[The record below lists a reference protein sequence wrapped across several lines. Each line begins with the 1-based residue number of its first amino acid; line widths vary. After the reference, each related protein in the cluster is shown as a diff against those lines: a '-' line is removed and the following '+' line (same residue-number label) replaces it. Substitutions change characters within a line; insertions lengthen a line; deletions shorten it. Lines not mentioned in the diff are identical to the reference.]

1 MKLFNFLL
9 GRSRGTVVLAV
20 IFGLLSGAITA
31 GLLAIVSASL
41 RPGGRSTTLVL
52 AFVGLCLLTPITKSI
67 SDLLLVRLG
76 YNAIFDLRMKLSR
89 QVLATP
95 LRHLEEIGPH
105 RLLATLTEDISVIIN
120 SLLLVPLLCINTA
133 IVIGCL
139 IYIGWLS
146 LTAFLLVVGFML
158 VGGFSY
164 QLALRRG
171 IRFQR
176 LAREQMDALFNHFRA
191 LTTGTKELKLNPQRR
206 HAFVSDVLQSTA
218 RSLRG
223 YNIRT
228 MTYFIAASSWG
239 QILFFV
245 FTGILLFILPAIKAL
260 SVETLTA
267 CVLTAL
273 FMRNPLDSI
282 LNTAADLGRASVA
295 LKKVETLGLSLAAN
309 AAPDHSAAPAPASR
323 WQMLELAGVTHSY
336 HREKE
341 NSSFLL
347 GPLDLSFTPAEIVFI
362 IGGNG
367 SGKTTL
373 VKLLTGL
380 YTPESGEIRVDGQR
394 VTEQTIEKFR
404 QHFSVVFSDFHLFES
419 LLGIDSPEVDDNARH
434 YLAELHLDHKVQVK
448 DGVFSTTDLSHGQR
462 KRLALLAA
470 YLEDRSIYVFDEW
483 AADQDPQFKEIFYL
497 QILPMLKARGKT
509 VVVISHDDRYYHVAD
524 RIIKLENGKLEDDNQ
539 FVYAGVQPIASLAKH
554 GEILKTRNY

>member
-1 MKLFNFLL
+1 M
-9 GRSRGTVVLAV
+9 VVLAV
-20 IFGLLSGAITA
+20 IFGLLSGAYTA
-31 GLLAIVSASL
+31 GLLAIVNASL
-41 RPGGRSTTLVL
+41 RPNGRSTTLVL
-52 AFVGLCLLTPITKSI
+52 AFIGLCLLTPITKSI

-76 YNAIFDLRMKLSR
+76 YNAIFELRMKLSK
-89 QVLATP
+89 QVLAAP

-105 RLLATLTEDISVIIN
+105 RLLATLTEDITVIIN

-146 LTAFLLVVGFML
+146 FTAFMLVVGFIL
-158 VGGFSY
+158 LGGLSY

-191 LTTGTKELKLNPQRR
+191 LTSGTKELKLNPDRR
-206 HAFVSDVLQSTA
+206 NAFVSDSLQSTA
-218 RSLRG
+218 HSLRG

-245 FTGILLFILPAIKAL
+245 FTGILLFMLPGIKAL

-267 CVLTAL
+267 CVLTVL

-295 LKKVETLGLSLAAN
+295 LKKVETLGLSLAASASLDN
-309 AAPDHSAAPAPASR
+309 GAALKPAVASR
-323 WQMLELAGVTHSY
+323 WQMLELVGVTHSY

-347 GPLDLSFTPAEIVFI
+347 GPLDISLSRAEIVFI

-380 YTPESGEIRVDGQR
+380 YTPEDGEIRVDGEL
-394 VTEQTIEKFR
+394 VSEQTIENYR
-404 QHFSVVFSDFHLFES
+404 QHFSVVFSDFYLFES
-419 LLGIDSPEVDDNARH
+419 LLGINSPELDDNARY
-434 YLAELHLDHKVQVK
+434 YLEQLHLDHKVQVK
-448 DGVFSTTDLSHGQR
+448 DGVFSTTDLSQGQR

-524 RIIKLENGKLEDDNQ
+524 RVIKLENGKLEHDNT
-539 FVYAGVQPIASLAKH
+539 FIYTGVQPIGIPA
-554 GEILKTRNY
+554 EV

>member
-1 MKLFNFLL
+1 MKLFKFLL
-9 GRSRGTVVLAV
+9 SRSRGTVLLAV
-20 IFGLLSGAITA
+20 IFGLLSGAFTA
-31 GLLAIVSASL
+31 GLLAIVNASL
-41 RPGGRSTTLVL
+41 RANGRASTLVWAFL
-52 AFVGLCLLTPITKSI
+52 ALCLLTPITKST

-89 QVLATP
+89 QVLAAP

-120 SLLLVPLLCINTA
+120 SLLLLPLLCINTA

-146 LTAFLLVVGFML
+146 FTALVLVVSFML
-158 VGGFSY
+158 LGGFSY

-176 LAREQMDALFNHFRA
+176 SAREQMDALFNHFRA
-191 LTTGTKELKLNPQRR
+191 LTTGTKELKLNPHRR
-206 HAFVSDVLQSTA
+206 NAFVSDVLQSTA
-218 RSLRG
+218 RTLRG
-223 YNIRT
+223 HNIRT

-245 FTGILLFILPAIKAL
+245 FTGILLFLFPSIRVL
-260 SVETLTA
+260 SAETLTA
-267 CVLTAL
+267 CVLTVL

-282 LNTAADLGRASVA
+282 LNTAAELGRASVA

-309 AAPDHSAAPAPASR
+309 ASLENGAVLKVPVASR
-323 WQMLELAGVTHSY
+323 WQTLELVGVTHSY

-347 GPLDLSFTPAEIVFI
+347 GPLDLSFSPAEIVFI

-380 YTPESGEIRVDGQR
+380 YMPESGEVRVDGQA
-394 VTEQTIEKFR
+394 VTEQTVENYR
-404 QHFSVVFSDFHLFES
+404 QHFSAVFSDFYLFES
-419 LLGIDSPEVDDNARH
+419 LLGIDSHDRDGNAAY
-434 YLAELHLDHKVQVK
+434 YLTELHLDHKVQVK
-448 DGVFSTTDLSHGQR
+448 DGVFSTTDLSQGQR

-483 AADQDPQFKEIFYL
+483 AADQDPQFKETFYL

-524 RIIKLENGKLEDDNQ
+524 RVIKLENGKLEHGKP
-539 FVYAGVQPIASLAKH
+539 FIYSGVQPLGIPA
-554 GEILKTRNY
+554 EV

>member
-9 GRSRGTVVLAV
+9 SRSRGTVVLAV
-20 IFGLLSGAITA
+20 IFGLLSGAYTA
-31 GLLAIVSASL
+31 GLLAIVNASL
-41 RPGGRSTTLVL
+41 RSGGRSSTLIL
-52 AFVGLCLLTPITKSI
+52 GFIGLCLLTPITKSI

-76 YNAIFDLRMKLSR
+76 YTAIFDLRMKLSR
-89 QVLATP
+89 QVLAAP
-95 LRHLEEIGPH
+95 LRHLEQIGPH

-120 SLLLVPLLCINTA
+120 SLLLVPLICINTA

-146 LTAFLLVVGFML
+146 FTALALVVSFML
-158 VGGFSY
+158 LGGFSY
-164 QLALRRG
+164 QLALRSG
-171 IRFQR
+171 IRYQR
-176 LAREQMDALFNHFRA
+176 LAREQTDALFNHFRA
-191 LTTGTKELKLNPQRR
+191 LTTGTKELKLNTRR
-206 HAFVSDVLQSTA
+206 RNAFVSNVLESTA

-267 CVLTAL
+267 CVVTVL

-282 LNTAADLGRASVA
+282 LNTVAELGRASVA
-295 LKKVETLGLSLAAN
+295 LKKVETLGLSLPAN
-309 AAPDHSAAPAPASR
+309 ASLDEGAVRKAPR
-323 WQMLELAGVTHSY
+323 WRTLELAGVTHSY

-341 NSSFLL
+341 NSRFLL
-347 GPLDLSFTPAEIVFI
+347 GPLDLSFAPAEIVFI

-373 VKLLTGL
+373 IKLLTGL
-380 YTPESGEIRVDGQR
+380 YTPESGEIRVDGQP
-394 VTEQTIEKFR
+394 VTQPSIENFR
-404 QHFSVVFSDFHLFES
+404 QQFSVVFSDFYLFES
-419 LLGIDSPEVDDNARH
+419 LLGIDSPELDGRASH
-434 YLAELHLDHKVQVK
+434 YLAQLHLDHKVQVK
-448 DGVFSTTDLSHGQR
+448 DGVFSTTDLSQGQR

-509 VVVISHDDRYYHVAD
+509 VIVISHDDRYYHVAD
-524 RIIKLENGKLEDDNQ
+524 RVMKLENGKLEYDNQ
-539 FVYAGVQPIASLAKH
+539 FIYPRVEPIGIPA
-554 GEILKTRNY
+554 EV

>member
-1 MKLFNFLL
+1 MKLFRFLL
-9 GRSRGTVVLAV
+9 SRSRGTVVLAV
-20 IFGLLSGAITA
+20 ILGLLSGACTA

-41 RPGGRSTTLVL
+41 RRDGRSATTLVWG
-52 AFVGLCLLTPITKSI
+52 FIGLCLLTPITKSI

-76 YNAIFDLRMKLSR
+76 YNAVFDLRMKLSR
-89 QVLATP
+89 QVLAAP

-105 RLLATLTEDISVIIN
+105 RLLAALTEDISVIIN

-133 IVIGCL
+133 IVVGCL
-139 IYIGWLS
+139 IYLGWLS
-146 LTAFLLVVGFML
+146 FTAFVLVVGFML
-158 VGGFSY
+158 LGGFSY
-164 QLALRRG
+164 QLALRGG
-171 IRFQR
+171 IRFQK
-176 LAREQMDALFNHFRA
+176 LAREQTDALFHHFRA
-191 LTTGTKELKLNPQRR
+191 LTTGTKELKLNAHRR
-206 HAFVSDVLQSTA
+206 EAFVSDVLQSTA

-267 CVLTAL
+267 CIITAL

-295 LKKVETLGLSLAAN
+295 LKKVETLGLSLEAN
-309 AAPDHSAAPAPASR
+309 AWLDNGAAPAPPVESR
-323 WQMLELAGVTHSY
+323 WELLELAGVTHTY

-347 GPLDLSFTPAEIVFI
+347 GPLDLSFSPAEIVFI

-380 YTPESGEIRVDGQR
+380 YAPESGEIRVDGQP
-394 VTEQTIEKFR
+394 VNKQTMENFR
-404 QHFSVVFSDFHLFES
+404 QHFSVVFSDSYLFES
-419 LLGIDSPEVDDNARH
+419 LLGIDSPELDETARY
-434 YLAELHLDHKVQVK
+434 YLAQLHLDHKVQVA
-448 DGVFSTTDLSHGQR
+448 DGVFSTTDLSQGQR
-462 KRLALLAA
+462 KRLALLTA

-509 VVVISHDDRYYHVAD
+509 VVVISHDDRYYQVAD
-524 RIIKLENGKLEDDNQ
+524 RIIKLENGKLEYDNQ
-539 FVYAGVQPIASLAKH
+539 FIYTGAQAVGVSAK
-554 GEILKTRNY
+554 I

>member
-9 GRSRGTVVLAV
+9 SRSRGTVVLAV
-20 IFGLLSGAITA
+20 IFGLLSGAYTA
-31 GLLAIVSASL
+31 GLLAIVNASL
-41 RPGGRSTTLVL
+41 RPGGRSSTLVWG
-52 AFVGLCLLTPITKSI
+52 FIGLCLLTPITKSI

-89 QVLATP
+89 QVLAAP

-139 IYIGWLS
+139 IYIGWIS
-146 LTAFLLVVGFML
+146 FTAFVLVVSFMFL
-158 VGGFSY
+158 GGFSY
-164 QLALRRG
+164 QLALCRG

-176 LAREQMDALFNHFRA
+176 LAREQTDALFNHFRA
-191 LTTGTKELKLNPQRR
+191 LTTGTKELKLNPHRR
-206 HAFVSDVLQSTA
+206 NAFVSDVLQSTA

-245 FTGILLFILPAIKAL
+245 FTGILLFVLPTIKAL

-267 CVLTAL
+267 CVLTVL

-309 AAPDHSAAPAPASR
+309 ASLDNGVGLKPPVESN
-323 WQMLELAGVTHSY
+323 WETLELAGVTHSY

-347 GPLDLSFTPAEIVFI
+347 GPLDLSFSPAEIVFI

-380 YTPESGEIRVDGQR
+380 YTPESGEIRVDGR
-394 VTEQTIEKFR
+394 AVTEQTIENFR
-404 QHFSVVFSDFHLFES
+404 QHFSAVFSDFYLFES
-419 LLGIDSPEVDDNARH
+419 LLGIDSPELDGNASY
-434 YLAELHLDHKVQVK
+434 YLAQLHLDHKVQVK
-448 DGVFSTTDLSHGQR
+448 DGVFSTTDLSQGQR

-524 RIIKLENGKLEDDNQ
+524 RVIKLENGKLEYDNP
-539 FVYAGVQPIASLAKH
+539 FIYTGIQPISITAKV
-554 GEILKTRNY
+554 

>member
-1 MKLFNFLL
+1 MKLFDFLL
-9 GRSRGTVVLAV
+9 RRSRATVVLAV
-20 IFGLLSGAITA
+20 IFGLLSGACTA
-31 GLLAIVSASL
+31 GLLAIVSAAL
-41 RPGGRSTTLVL
+41 RRDRFSATTLVL
-52 AFVGLCLLTPITKSI
+52 SFIGLCLLTPIAKSI

-76 YNAIFDLRMKLSR
+76 YNAVFELRMKLSK
-89 QVLATP
+89 QVLAAP

-133 IVIGCL
+133 IVVGCL
-139 IYIGWLS
+139 IYLGWLS
-146 LTAFLLVVGFML
+146 FTAFALVLGFML
-158 VGGFSY
+158 LGGFSY
-164 QLALRRG
+164 QLALRKG

-176 LAREQMDALFNHFRA
+176 LAREQTDALFSHFRA
-191 LTTGTKELKLNPQRR
+191 LTTGTKELKLNPHRR
-206 HAFVSDVLQSTA
+206 EAFVSDVLQPTA
-218 RSLRG
+218 LSLRG

-260 SVETLTA
+260 SIETLTA
-267 CVLTAL
+267 CILTAL

-282 LNTAADLGRASVA
+282 LNTVADLSRASVA
-295 LKKVETLGLSLAAN
+295 LKKVETLGLSLEAD
-309 AAPDHSAAPAPASR
+309 AAPDNSAALTPPAQSR
-323 WQMLELAGVTHSY
+323 WKLLELDGVTHTY

-347 GPLDLSFTPAEIVFI
+347 GPLDLSFSPAEIVFI

-380 YTPESGEIRVDGQR
+380 YTPESGEIRVDGQPIN
-394 VTEQTIEKFR
+394 EQTMENFR
-404 QHFSVVFSDFHLFES
+404 QHFSVVFSDFYLFES
-419 LLGIDSPEVDDNARH
+419 LLGIDSPELDANARY
-434 YLAELHLDHKVQVK
+434 YLAQLHLDHKVQVK
-448 DGVFSTTDLSHGQR
+448 DGVFSTTDLSQGQR
-462 KRLALLAA
+462 KRLALLTA

-509 VVVISHDDRYYHVAD
+509 VVVISHDDRYYSVAD
-524 RIIKLENGKLEDDNQ
+524 RIIKLENGQLEYDNQ
-539 FVYAGVQPIASLAKH
+539 LICAGVQPAGITT
-554 GEILKTRNY
+554 EV